1 MDIWGHINE
10 LRKRLLVALLIMVV
24 TTAASFAGAGYFL
37 ELLAR
42 PIGGLRN
49 LQAINVTE
57 NVAVFMRV
65 ALLSGF
71 ILALPVLLYELI
83 AFVMPGLEPNERKW
97 LFGSIPLATVLFLGG
112 VSFAYFVML
121 PVAIPFLTSFMNIRN
136 IPTVSNYINFVTNL
150 LFWIGVAFETP
161 LLVFVLAR
169 LRIVSA
175 GMLARQWRIA
185 VVVIA
190 VIAAVVT
197 PTIDPVNMGL
207 LMAPLFVLYLLSIL
221 LAKIARAGETEE

>member
-150 LFWIGVAFETP
+150 LFWIGIAFETP